1 MRNHHKREIE
11 KIARNFRKAI
21 EKACNDGRFT
31 ELPFNRFPSECCEDS
46 CILLGRYFL
55 ERGYE
60 CNFIRGKYI
69 ENHFEEGILYPVDRF
84 HAWLEVDSYYV
95 DITADQFLRD
105 PIFSNYQIYLAPCF
119 VGSSNRF
126 YDSFCIVNKDVFFE
140 IYIPFFENDTS
151 LEKYYNTICSY
162 I

>member
-1 MRNHHKREIE
+1 MRSHNKREIE
-11 KIARNFRKAI
+11 IIAKSFREAL
-21 EKACNDGRFT
+21 EKACYDGRFT
-31 ELPFNRFPSECCEDS
+31 EPPFNRFPSDCCEDS

-69 ENHFEEGILYPVDRF
+69 ENYFEEGILYPVDRF

-126 YDSFCIVNKDVFFE
+126 YDSFCIVNNDVFFE